1 MSLIYGVELKN
12 KDNLTIKKTQL
23 INELILGEIPLV
35 YDVLLIIKK
44 YLYDVSEYII
54 GSFKFEKD
62 RDEKYYGIQNYIYD
76 DGDKT
81 SYKSITPLKLG
92 MSKSYINN
100 ISKILENPSLMSTIS
115 MKRNTYIMY
124 GVIVNEFADDIDY
137 DVQDHDEVKQ
147 IVEAFNGAALTY
159 LDDQFYCYC
168 GFIVEKIESDD
179 EFSMDKLT
187 KKYKVEDYHD
197 MINLLEKILKVGNLT
212 AKSLPM
218 VIMFNNYY

>member
-23 INELILGEIPLV
+23 INELILSEIPLV
-35 YDVLLIIKK
+35 YDVILMIKK

-92 MSKSYINN
+92 MSKLYLNN
-100 ISKILENPSLMSTIS
+100 ISKILENPSLMFTIS
-115 MKRNTYIMY
+115 MKRYTYIMY

-137 DVQDHDEVKQ
+137 DEQDYNKVKQ
-147 IVEAFNGAALTY
+147 TVEAFDGVALTY

-168 GFIVEKIESDD
+168 GFIVELIKVND
-179 EFSMDKLT
+179 MNKLT

-197 MINLLEKILKVGNLT
+197 LIDLLEKILKIGNLT
-212 AKSLPM
+212 TKSLPM
-218 VIMFNNYY
+218 MIMFNTYY